1 MFFKK
6 KVEQKRNAMLEMIKA
21 LLPTNA
27 SIVLFD
33 YNKKFFG
40 NIVLKLEIGK
50 DKHTFITDRGEIYHN
65 GKMLCDSSYHYTE
78 KEDTFPKLLQLI
90 KQELK
95 L

>member
-6 KVEQKRNAMLEMIKA
+6 RTEQRKNEMLEMRKA
-21 LLPTNA
+21 LLPINA
-27 SIVLFD
+27 AVISFG
-33 YNKKFFG
+33 YNEKVFG
-40 NIVLKLEIGK
+40 NIFLKLEFEK
-50 DKHTFITDRGEIYHN
+50 DIHTFITDRGEIYHN
-65 GKMLCDSSYHYTE
+65 GKMLCNSSYHYTE

>member
-6 KVEQKRNAMLEMIKA
+6 RVEQRKNEMLEMIKA

-27 SIVLFD
+27 TVVSFD
-33 YNKKFFG
+33 YYGKVFG

-50 DKHTFITDRGEIYHN
+50 DTHTFITDRGEIYHN
-65 GKMLCDSSYHYTE
+65 GKMLCNSSYHYTE

>member
-6 KVEQKRNAMLEMIKA
+6 RVEQRKNEMLEMIKA

-27 SIVLFD
+27 TVVSFD
-33 YNKKFFG
+33 YYEKVFG
-40 NIVLKLEIGK
+40 NIFLKLEIGK
-50 DKHTFITDRGEIYHN
+50 DTHTFITDRGEIYHN
-65 GKMLCDSSYHYTE
+65 GKMLCTE
-78 KEDTFPKLLQLI
+78 KEDTFLKLLQLI